1 METIYDIFNFNLKS
15 FPDSSFTFI
24 EKSKNI
30 SNVIVNTYERKFNP
44 PILGLFNSL
53 TINCIG
59 KDGRNFIFE
68 RDLPSEI
75 YSYTLK
81 SLINNIY
88 SIYGPDNKDSHEYTN
103 DDWLNYKSNTLSKIW
118 DNDIHFE
125 SISIDNY
132 TGQLSMT
139 LFTTLPNLMNNKE
152 DFNWEKYK
160 TWDEETEK
168 DNIINQ
174 VINIGINGITDPKMN
189 ITERLDILSKTLDL
203 IEKVDDNIKH
213 RTRIINIIYL
223 KSYEKILLD
232 FTYLSKKHK
241 EELYMGYES
250 LKENIL
256 SGEDFEYPIEDIIR
270 FPDKYKNYLQESL
283 DKINNEFKRRLD
295 SGEITE
301 EEYLDSISQ

>member
-24 EKSKNI
+24 GKSKNI
-30 SNVIVNTYERKFNP
+30 SNITVNTYERKFSS
-44 PILGLFNSL
+44 PILGLFDSL

-59 KDGRNFIFE
+59 NNGKNFIFE
-68 RDLPSEI
+68 KNSLSEM
-75 YSYTLK
+75 YSYTLE
-81 SLINNIY
+81 SLINHIY

-103 DDWLNYKSNTLSKIW
+103 DDWLNYKNNTLSKTW
-118 DNDIHFE
+118 DNNIYFE

-132 TGQLSMT
+132 AGQLSMT
-139 LFTTLPNLMNNKE
+139 LFTNLPNLINDKE
-152 DFNWEKYK
+152 DFNWEKYE

-174 VINIGINGITDPKMN
+174 IIDIGVNSITDPKMN
-189 ITERLDILSKTLDL
+189 IAERFDMLSKTLDL
-203 IEKVDDNIKH
+203 IEKVDNNIKH

-223 KSYEKILLD
+223 KSYEKMLLD
-232 FTYLSKKHK
+232 FTYLSERLK

-250 LKENIL
+250 LKKNIL
-256 SGEDFEYPIEDIIR
+256 SGEDFEYPIEYIIS

-283 DKINNEFKRRLD
+283 DKINEEFKRRLD